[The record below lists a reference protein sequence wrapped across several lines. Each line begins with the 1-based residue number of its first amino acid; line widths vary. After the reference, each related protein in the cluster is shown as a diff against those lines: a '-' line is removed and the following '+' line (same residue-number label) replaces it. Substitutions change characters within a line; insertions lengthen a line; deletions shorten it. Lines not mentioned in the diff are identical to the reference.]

1 MSLLETRDLHKH
13 AEITSRYWPN
23 GVAWI
28 AKTIRESN
36 MYKRMYAMSKEFS
49 RVEGIIN
56 SWISGLDVTK
66 SEQEV
71 FLWERFLGIPDGDLK
86 GNASADERRRH
97 CQGKLSAEG
106 VVNLKEFEWLL
117 RIFGYESVVY
127 PGWSFWP
134 NGTDDRFTWASEEE
148 ALYTIVFEIDYENS
162 ITEYLPDIFPVD
174 FPWVFG
180 ASNYNQMRSFII
192 NSVIP
197 AECNAVF
204 VPKRTEESDVWLD
217 TIIGPEVED
226 STDADDEIIDT
237 P

>member
-1 MSLLETRDLHKH
+1 MSLLETRDDHRQ
-13 AEITSRYWPN
+13 AEITSKYWPN
-23 GVAWI
+23 GILWL
-28 AKTIRESN
+28 AKNIRESN
-36 MYKRMYAMSKEFS
+36 MYRRMFAMSKEIG
-49 RVEGIIN
+49 RVEAVIN
-56 SWISGLDVTK
+56 SWIDGLDVTK

-71 FLWERFLGIPDGDLK
+71 YLWERFLGIPDKNLK

-106 VVNLKEFEWLL
+106 VVNLKEYEWLL
-117 RIFGYESVVY
+117 RIFGYETVVY

-134 NGTDDRFTWASEEE
+134 NGTDDRITWESEEE

-180 ASNYNQMRSFII
+180 ASNYNQTTDFVI
-192 NSVIP
+192 NAVIP
-197 AECNAVF
+197 AECNAKF
-204 VPKRTEESDVWLD
+204 IPKRIEEDDVWEDAIVGPETLD
-217 TIIGPEVED
+217 TTE
-226 STDADDEIIDT
+226 ADDEIIDT